1 MSAIHNISPASEAV
15 AVTPADATYLTPT
28 RGLYVGVSGDVKVI
42 MLDGTTV
49 TFTGLAAGVIHPIQC
64 VLVFSTDTTAT
75 NIVAL
80 R

>member
-1 MSAIHNISPASEAV
+1 MSTHNISPAAAAI
-15 AVTPADATYLTPT
+15 AVTPHDTTRLEPT
-28 RGLYVGVSGDVKVI
+28 RGLYCGVSGDVKVI

-49 TFTGLAAGVIHPIQC
+49 LFTALAAGIVHPISC
-64 VLVFSTDTTAT
+64 VLVYSTDTTAT

>member
-1 MSAIHNISPASEAV
+1 MIENISPAAAAA
-15 AVTPADATYLTPT
+15 AVTPNDSTRIAPT
-28 RGLYVGVSGDVKVI
+28 RGLYCGVSGDVKVI

-49 TFTGLAAGVIHPIQC
+49 TFTGLAAGVIHPICC

>member
-1 MSAIHNISPASEAV
+1 MSMIHNISPAGEAI
-15 AVTPADATYLTPT
+15 AVSPHDTTRIDPT
-28 RGLYVGVSGDVKVI
+28 RGIYCGVSGDVKVV

-49 TFTGLAAGVIHPIQC
+49 TFTGLAAGIIHPIQC
-64 VLVFSTDTTAT
+64 VLIFSTGTTAT

>member
-1 MSAIHNISPASEAV
+1 MDPFNTSPAAEAIT
-15 AVTPADATYLTPT
+15 VTPADATYIEPT

-49 TFTGLAAGVIHPIQC
+49 TFTGLAAGVIHPICC
-64 VLVFSTDTTAT
+64 VLVFDTDTTAT